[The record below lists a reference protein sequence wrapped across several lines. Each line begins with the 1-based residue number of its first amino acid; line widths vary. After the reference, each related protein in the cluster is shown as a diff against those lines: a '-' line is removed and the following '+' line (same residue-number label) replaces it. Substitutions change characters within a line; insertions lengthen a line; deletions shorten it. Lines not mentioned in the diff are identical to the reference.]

1 VVTLYQRTGREV
13 GYNIVV
19 CLKQVPDTENLSGEV
34 MKADGTVNRAALPA
48 IVNPEDL
55 NALEMAL
62 QVKERHG
69 GSVTAVTLGPPSAAQ
84 TMRECL
90 YRGVDRAILVTDR
103 RFAAGD
109 TLATSYALSCII
121 KRLPR
126 ADLVLCGRQAIDG
139 DTAQTGPQ
147 LAEKLG
153 LPQLTYVE
161 EIIQLTPDRIVVKRA
176 FEGGYEVLGGPLPVL
191 MTVVG
196 TANEPRR
203 PAARKLMKYKKARAP
218 HELVSAGQGHLIDR
232 YRRMGL
238 LIEQWSLEDAGC
250 EEQLCGGKGSPTKVK
265 KIESVKLVSEEHERV
280 EPTAE
285 GLAELVRKLA
295 AEHIFD

>member
-1 VVTLYQRTGREV
+1 MA
-13 GYNIVV
+13 YNIVV

-34 MKADGTVNRAALPA
+34 MKADGTVNRAALPS

-69 GSVTAVTLGPPSAAQ
+69 GTVTAVTLGPPSAAE

-90 YRGVDRAILVTDR
+90 YRGADRAILVTDR

-109 TLATSYALSCII
+109 TLATSYALSCIV
-121 KRLPR
+121 KQLP
-126 ADLVLCGRQAIDG
+126 APNLVLCGRQAIDG

-161 EIIQLTPDRIVVKRA
+161 EIVELSPDRITVKRT
-176 FEGGYEVLGGPLPVL
+176 FEGGYEVLCAPLPVL

-218 HELVSAGQGHLIDR
+218 HELQSAGQGNLVDQ
-232 YRRMGL
+232 YRERGL
-238 LIEQWSLEDAGC
+238 LIEQWALEDAGC
-250 EEQLCGGKGSPTKVK
+250 EERLCGGKGSPTRVK
-265 KIESVKLVSEEHERV
+265 EIDSVKLVSEERERV

-285 GLAELVRKLA
+285 GLGGLVSKLA
-295 AEHIFD
+295 AEHVFD